1 MSLRDSLKA
10 DLRQPHVVFG
20 TSTRGDPDRER
31 HGAGERRGVRAPPTS
46 RRPSGAPI
54 TRRERGGPGRGR
66 DAGERRGVRT
76 PGRGAGSARWFVV
89 RPQTATR
96 PVACLAPSALGTPRG
111 PKRDEPHCGAPAAPC
126 APPNPHLR
134 GPLRRGSAGRGA
146 GGPHSPGQRQGAG
159 HPSGRGPRGA
169 EPEPDDEDADKTLRF
184 LRSKRRTGMW
194 CKLERM
200 KLKTGK
206 NLGGIGTERSNTEVT
221 AWAKPP

>member
-1 MSLRDSLKA
+1 MAQERGA
-10 DLRQPHVVFG
+10 GFERPRPRFARQGPR
-20 TSTRGDPDRER
+20 SRGGNAGGP
-31 HGAGERRGVRAPPTS
+31 GAGETQARGAESARPGAAPALPAGSSARRSSANGHQGQA
-46 RRPSGAPI
+46 
-54 TRRERGGPGRGR
+54 RGGP
-66 DAGERRGVRT
+66 
-76 PGRGAGSARWFVV
+76 
-89 RPQTATR
+89 
-96 PVACLAPSALGTPRG
+96 SALRTPRG

-184 LRSKRRTGMW
+184 LRSKRRTGIR
-194 CKLERM
+194 CKPERM

>member
-1 MSLRDSLKA
+1 MRGSSA
-10 DLRQPHVVFG
+10 PDLASPVRGPDHEEG
-20 TSTRGDPDRER
+20 TRGARARER
-31 HGAGERRGVRAPPTS
+31 RRRGARSPHARARRRLCPLVRLL
-46 RRPSGAPI
+46 
-54 TRRERGGPGRGR
+54 
-66 DAGERRGVRT
+66 
-76 PGRGAGSARWFVV
+76 VV

-96 PVACLAPSALGTPRG
+96 PAACLAPSALGTPRG

-134 GPLRRGSAGRGA
+134 GPLRRGRAGRGA

-184 LRSKRRTGMW
+184 LRSKRRTGIR
-194 CKLERM
+194 CKPERM

-206 NLGGIGTERSNTEVT
+206 NLGGIGTERSNTEVI